1 MPALAIPKA
10 RGGLPWIGHML
21 EYGRNPYRFVARVA
35 AEHGEIASFVLLGQ
49 RIVLLTGDRASALF
63 YRSSDEEL
71 DQSAAY
77 KVMTPIFGKGLLYD
91 APQDR
96 KAQQLAMLV
105 PPLRGEAMRA
115 YAPRIVHEVEGM
127 TRDWGDAGRF
137 DVVDFMKT
145 LTINTA
151 THCLLGPEIR
161 EELNDEF
168 TRTYH
173 DLEQGV
179 SPLAYYF
186 PNLPL
191 PRFRRR
197 DAARARVQ
205 SLVAEVIRR
214 RQEQPAAHDDL
225 LQTLIDATYADG
237 SRLSEQEI
245 AGILIGA
252 TFAGHHTSSGTAAWL
267 LIELLRHP
275 ELLAQVRAEVDR
287 IGDPTYESVRDM
299 PATDAA
305 LKEVLRLHP
314 PVIILMRKVMAD
326 LHLGD
331 HVIRKGD
338 MVWASPPVTHR
349 LPELFAD
356 PDRFDAGRFA
366 PERREDRNVMA
377 YQPFGGGA
385 HRCLGSGFATFQIKV
400 ITAVLLG
407 GFDFSLVADPG
418 AYEDDYTQMI
428 VQPRT
433 PSAVAYRARRPAVTR
448 PATAPPARR

>member
-1 MPALAIPKA
+1 
-10 RGGLPWIGHML
+10 ML
-21 EYGRNPYRFVARVA
+21 EYGRDPYRFVARVA

-49 RIVLLTGDRASALF
+49 RIVLLTGERASELF
-63 YRSSDEEL
+63 YRSTDDEL

-77 KVMTPIFGKGLLYD
+77 KVMTPIFGEGLLYD
-91 APQDR
+91 AAHDR

-105 PPLRGEAMRA
+105 PPLRGDAMRA
-115 YAPRIVHEVEGM
+115 HGPLIVREVQGM
-127 TRDWGDAGRF
+127 VRDWGPAGRF
-137 DVVDFMKT
+137 DVVSFMKT

-151 THCLLGPEIR
+151 THCLLGPELR
-161 EELNDEF
+161 DELNDDF
-168 TRTYH
+168 IRAYA

-191 PRFRRR
+191 PKFRRR
-197 DAARARVQ
+197 DAARARIQ
-205 SLVAEVIRR
+205 ALVTDVVRR
-214 RQEQPAAHDDL
+214 RRLQPGQHDDL
-225 LQTLIDATYADG
+225 LQTLIDATYDDG
-237 SRLSEQEI
+237 SRLTEQEM

-267 LIELLRHP
+267 LIELVRNPDLM
-275 ELLAQVRAEVDR
+275 AQVRAEIDQA
-287 IGDPTYESVRDM
+287 GEPTYQSVRDM

-314 PVIILMRKVMAD
+314 PVIILMRKVMTD

-331 HVIRKGD
+331 HVIRTGD
-338 MVWASPPVTHR
+338 LVWASPPVTHR
-349 LPELFAD
+349 MPDLFTD
-356 PDRFDAGRFA
+356 PDRFDPDRFG

-385 HRCLGSGFATFQIKV
+385 HRCLGSGFATFQIKM
-400 ITAVLLG
+400 IIAVLLRY
-407 GFDFSLVADPG
+407 FDFTLVGRPD

-428 VQPRT
+428 VQPRA
-433 PSAVAYRARRPAVTR
+433 PSLMAYRARKPAVMA
-448 PATAPPARR
+448 PATAPPGRD